1 MLVELLT
8 LNGVKYSGDAKEVQI
23 ITPSGAMTVL
33 PHHEPLTA
41 ISVSGPLTIVDD
53 KGEEQV
59 FASFGGLIE
68 IENNHVRLLSDE
80 AEHSDELIESEIQ
93 QALAMAEKLKKSAK
107 DRKELHHA
115 QTLIDRHIVRLEV
128 SKVRRRRRNK

>member
-1 MLVELLT
+1 MQVELLT
-8 LNGVKYSGDAKEVQI
+8 LNGTKFSGEAKEVQI
-23 ITPSGAMTVL
+23 NTPSGAMTVL

-41 ISVSGPLTIVDD
+41 ISVTGPVIITDNNGD
-53 KGEEQV
+53 QQV
-59 FASFGGLIE
+59 FATFGGLIE
-68 IENNHVRLLSDE
+68 IESNRVRLLSDE

-93 QALAMAEKLKKSAK
+93 EALAMAEKLKKSAK

-128 SKVRRRRRNK
+128 SKVRRRKRNK